1 MRHATHDKTAGGN
14 PKGKLRKRIG
24 KSPVRN
30 MDVCLQKPYENVNFA
45 AELLIKHNVL

>member
-1 MRHATHDKTAGGN
+1 MRPATYDKTAGGN
-14 PKGKLRKRIG
+14 PKGKLRQMIG

-30 MDVCLQKPYENVNFA
+30 MDVCLQKPDESVNFA